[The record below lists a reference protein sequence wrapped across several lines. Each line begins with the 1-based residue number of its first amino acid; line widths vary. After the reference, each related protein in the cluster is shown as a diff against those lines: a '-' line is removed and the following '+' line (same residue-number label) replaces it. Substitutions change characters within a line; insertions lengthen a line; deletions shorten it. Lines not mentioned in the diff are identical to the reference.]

1 MKKNISINISG
12 IIFHIEED
20 AYEVLKKYLDSVHK
34 YFASYDDSTEIIADI
49 ESRIAEIFLSKLHE
63 NKQVITLDDVK
74 NLIATMGS
82 VHDFQ
87 AAEADY
93 AKDEE
98 QAGSSKTFAAAPQPR
113 RLYRD
118 QKRKVLGGV
127 CAGLGYYFNV
137 DPVWIR
143 LLFVLLTFAWGI
155 ILLAYI
161 ILWIAVPG
169 SYELEE
175 PEISKKLFRDPDK
188 KVVGGVA
195 SGLAAYFGT
204 DVVLFRIL
212 FVLFTIFGGLGLIVY
227 IVLWIALPPAR
238 TITDRMQM
246 QGEPVTLSNIES
258 TLKKSP
264 AGHEEESALT
274 RILLFPFRL
283 LGWVIQGLGKILTP
297 LADVLR
303 VATGIVLVMIG
314 FAWVLAMITAA
325 GVLLGMFTLH
335 ISWMPGWED
344 LSFPVQELSR
354 AIPPFSVFAASLFL
368 LIPGIVV
375 MLLGLSVVAGRILFN
390 ALTGWALF
398 IVFLLTGAVLSFS
411 VPKILLGF
419 REEGEIKEEKI
430 YQFNGKTPVLRLH
443 EAGLDDYEVTSL
455 SIRGYEGKDF
465 KLVQYFRAQGKSR
478 QDAEENTRQVTY
490 RVEQQDSVL
499 MFDSNI
505 QFKEGAIFR
514 AQRLRMI
521 LYVPY
526 NQPFVLDDDVWRLLS
541 NYIPRENRNG
551 QTWVMTENN
560 RLKCLTCPEQP
571 DDEVNWDEEWQP
583 GTSSSESIHETGLE
597 DFDELEL
604 SGIYDVS
611 IKKGNNYMVEFTGNS
626 EARDRYNVKQRGNKL
641 VIDYDEKFNWRNKV
655 LKKEKVRI
663 RIVMPGLHRLEASGA
678 GKVDFTGFSEDNL
691 EIEASGAVKLHGEV
705 HVRNLRAELT
715 GASKLELRGEG
726 QSMEV
731 ELIGASTLDA
741 YDFTARDARINASGA
756 SNAKVYVTNRLEVEE
771 SVASTVRYR
780 GNPRMVIKEK

>member
-20 AYEVLKKYLDSVHK
+20 AYDILKKYLDSVHK
-34 YFASYDDSTEIIADI
+34 YFAAYDDSTEIIADI

-93 AKDEE
+93 SKDES
-98 QAGSSKTFAAAPQPR
+98 QTASSQTFAAAPQPR

-118 QKRKVLGGV
+118 QRRKILGGV

-155 ILLAYI
+155 ILVAYI

-169 SYELEE
+169 SNDLEE

-212 FVLFTIFGGLGLIVY
+212 FVLFTIFGGLGLVVY
-227 IVLWIALPPAR
+227 IVLWIVLPPAR

-264 AGHEEESALT
+264 AGREEESALT
-274 RILLFPFRL
+274 RVLLFPFRL
-283 LGWVIQGLGKILTP
+283 LGWVIQGLGKILKPVT
-297 LADVLR
+297 DILR
-303 VATGIVLVMIG
+303 VAAGIVLAIIG
-314 FAWVLAMITAA
+314 FVWVIAMITAT
-325 GVLLGMFTLH
+325 GVLFGMFTLH
-335 ISWMPGWED
+335 SSWMPVWED

-354 AIPPFSVFAASLFL
+354 AIPPFTVFAASLFL
-368 LIPGIVV
+368 LIPGVV
-375 MLLGLSVVAGRILFN
+375 IMLLGVSVVAGRIVFN
-390 ALTGWALF
+390 ALTGWTLF
-398 IVFLLTGAVLSFS
+398 IVFIITGIVMSFS

-419 REEGEIKEEKI
+419 REEGEIKEEMV
-430 YQFNGKTPVLRLH
+430 YQFNGKTPVLRMR
-443 EAGLDDYEVTSL
+443 ETGLDDYEVATL
-455 SIRGYEGKDF
+455 NIRGYEGKDF

-478 QDAEENTRQVTY
+478 QDAEVNASLVTY
-490 RVEQQDSVL
+490 RVERQDSVL
-499 MFDSNI
+499 TFDSNI
-505 QFKEGAIFR
+505 QFKDNAIFR

-526 NQPFVLDDDVWRLLS
+526 NQPFILDDDIWRLLS

-551 QTWVMTENN
+551 QTWMVTEDN
-560 RLKCLTCPEQP
+560 RLKCITCPEQP
-571 DDEVNWDEEWQP
+571 AEEVNWDEDWQP
-583 GTSSSESIHETGLE
+583 GTSSSESIREAGLE
-597 DFDELEL
+597 DFDEVEL

-611 IKKGNNYMVEFTGNS
+611 IKKGNTYVVEFTGNS
-626 EARDRYNVKQRGNKL
+626 DARDRYKVKQRGNKL
-641 VIDYDEKFNWRNKV
+641 VIDYDGKFNWRNNL
-655 LKKEKVRI
+655 LKTEKVRI
-663 RIVMPGLHRLEASGA
+663 RIIMPELQRLEANGA
-678 GKVDFTGFSEDNL
+678 GEVDISGFSEDNL
-691 EIEASGAVKLHGEV
+691 EIEASGAVKLRGDV
-705 HVRNLRAELT
+705 HARNLRAELT
-715 GASKLELRGEG
+715 GASRLDLRGEG
-726 QSMEV
+726 RSLEV
-731 ELIGASTLDA
+731 DLFGASILDA
-741 YDFTARDARINASGA
+741 YDFTVRDARINAWGA
-756 SNAKVYVTNRLEVEE
+756 SHAKVNVTNRLEMEE
-771 SVASTVRYR
+771 SVASTIRYR
-780 GNPRMVIKEK
+780 GNPRTVIKEK

>member
-20 AYEVLKKYLDSVHK
+20 AYEILKKYLDSVHK

-49 ESRIAEIFLSKLHE
+49 ESRIAEIFLTKLHE

-74 NLIATMGS
+74 NLIVTMGS

-93 AKDEE
+93 AKDEG
-98 QAGSSKTFAAAPQPR
+98 QSASSQSFAMSRQPK

-118 QKRKVLGGV
+118 QKRKILGGV

-175 PEISKKLFRDPDK
+175 PEINKKLFRDPDK

-212 FVLFTIFGGLGLIVY
+212 FVIFTIFGGLGLIVY

-264 AGHEEESALT
+264 RGHEEESLLT

-283 LGWVIQGLGKILTP
+283 IGWIIQGLGKILQP
-297 LADVLR
+297 MAEVIR
-303 VATGIVLVMIG
+303 VAAGIFLALAG
-314 FAWVLAMITAA
+314 LAWVLAIITSFSI
-325 GVLLGMFTLH
+325 LMGMFTLH
-335 ISWMPGWED
+335 ISWIPGWED
-344 LSFPVQELSR
+344 VGFPVQELAR
-354 AIPPFSVFAASLFL
+354 TIPSFTVLMAMLFL
-368 LIPGIVV
+368 LIPGIFVV
-375 MLLGLSVVAGRILFN
+375 LLGISAVAGRMIINAIAGWTLF
-390 ALTGWALF
+390 
-398 IVFLLTGAVLSFS
+398 VLLLVSAAVLGFS
-411 VPKILLGF
+411 IPKILLNF
-419 REEGEIKEEKI
+419 REKSEIKKELV
-430 YQFNGKTPVLRLH
+430 YDFNGRTPVLRMR
-443 EAGLDDYEVTSL
+443 ETGLDDYEVTSL
-455 SIRGYEGKDF
+455 TIRGHEGKDF
-465 KLVQYFRAQGKSR
+465 KLVQYFEAHGKSR
-478 QDAEENTRQVTY
+478 QDAEEHAGDIVYHVDR
-490 RVEQQDSVL
+490 QDSVL
-499 MFDSNI
+499 TFDSNI
-505 QFKEGAIFR
+505 QFRQDAVFR

-541 NYIPRENRNG
+541 HYVPREGRNR
-551 QTWVMTENN
+551 QTWMVGDDN
-560 RLKCLTCPEQP
+560 RLTCITCSKQA
-571 DDEVNWDEEWQP
+571 DDEVNWDEDWYPNDP
-583 GTSSSESIHETGLE
+583 GTTRETGFE
-597 DFDELEL
+597 DFDEIEL
-604 SGIYDVS
+604 SGIYDVTVA
-611 IKKGNNYMVEFTGNS
+611 KGNNYVVEFAGS
-626 EARDRYNVKQRGNKL
+626 SDLRDRYNVKQQGRKL
-641 VIDYDEKFNWRNKV
+641 VVEYEGNFSWRNNFSEARKIKIRITMPE
-655 LKKEKVRI
+655 LQRIEANGAGEVRI
-663 RIVMPGLHRLEASGA
+663 SG
-678 GKVDFTGFSEDNL
+678 FTEDNL
-691 EIEASGAVKLHGEV
+691 DIEVAGAVKLRADV
-705 HVRNLRAELT
+705 NVRNLRAELT
-715 GASKLELRGEG
+715 GASKLDIRGDGRYLEAELF
-726 QSMEV
+726 
-731 ELIGASTLDA
+731 GASALYADN
-741 YDFTARDARINASGA
+741 FTVQDARVKAFGA
-756 SNAKVYVTNRLEVEE
+756 SKADVYVTDRLEMDE
-771 SVASTVRYR
+771 SVASRIRYR
-780 GNPRMVIKEK
+780 GNPRTIIRDR